1 MTSIFLFFA
10 IIQPV
15 FACTIKFEL
24 CRYDLMVACKDIG
37 EGKRAC
43 PQVLGNVEIK
53 PISAGD
59 AYVKKLDSKRVN
71 NGYVSSLLE
80 RYTARKTFRETQA
93 DEAVEYQI

>member
-1 MTSIFLFFA
+1 
-10 IIQPV
+10 
-15 FACTIKFEL
+15 
-24 CRYDLMVACKDIG
+24 MVACNEIG

-71 NGYVSSLLE
+71 NGYISSLLE
-80 RYTARKTFRETQA
+80 RYSARKTFGETQV
-93 DEAVEYQI
+93 DEAFEYQI